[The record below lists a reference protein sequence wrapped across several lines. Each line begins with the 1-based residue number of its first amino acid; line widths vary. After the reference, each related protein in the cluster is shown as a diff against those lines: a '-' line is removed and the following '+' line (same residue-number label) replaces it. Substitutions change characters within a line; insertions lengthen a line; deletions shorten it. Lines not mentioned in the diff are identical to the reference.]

1 MDKPKGYRITGYGDM
16 IADRPRM
23 RAYAQALEQ
32 TVFPG
37 CSVLDIG
44 AGTGIFSLLACR
56 FGAGRVDAV
65 EPDDSIHL
73 SRRMAEVN
81 GYADRIR
88 LHQEIST
95 RLDLPQCADV
105 IVSDPRGILP
115 LFQRHLPSIIDA
127 RRRLL
132 ATDGILIPRRD
143 RLWATLIESPELYRH
158 YVEPWQT
165 NDFGLDLT
173 PGQPLAA
180 NTWHKINAKA
190 NEVLLPPEEWA
201 VLDYRSI
208 LDANVRGRVGWTVER
223 PGTAHGVVLWF
234 DAELAEGITFSN
246 APGEPPLIYG
256 QAFFPLQAPVTL
268 AAGDSIT
275 LTLRADLIAD
285 DYVWQWQ
292 TSVRDGGE
300 GGSIKVD
307 FRQSTFFG
315 VPVSPAEL
323 RKRANVYRP
332 ALCGDGEVDRFI
344 LAQMDGNATLDEI
357 ALRMVEAFPERFRD
371 ARDALARAGDL
382 SVKYSR

>member
-16 IADRPRM
+16 IADRQRM

-32 TVFPG
+32 AVFPG
-37 CSVLDIG
+37 SNVLDIG

-56 FGAGRVDAV
+56 FGASRVDAV

-73 SRRMAEVN
+73 ARRLAEVN

-88 LHQEIST
+88 FHQEIST
-95 RLDLPQCADV
+95 RLDLPQRADV
-105 IVSDPRGILP
+105 IVSDLRGILP
-115 LFQRHLPSIIDA
+115 LFQWHLPSIFDA
-127 RRRLL
+127 RHRLL
-132 ATDGILIPRRD
+132 AADGVLIPKRD
-143 RLWATLIESPELYRH
+143 RLWATLLESPELYQH
-158 YVEPWQT
+158 YVGPWQT

-190 NEVLLPPEEWA
+190 DEVLLPPQEWA
-201 VLDYRSI
+201 VLDYASI
-208 LDANVRGRVGWTVER
+208 LDANVQGRLGWTAER

-246 APGEPPLIYG
+246 APGEPALIYG
-256 QAFFPLQAPVTL
+256 QAFFPLQAPVKL
-268 AAGDSIT
+268 ATGDSIT
-275 LTLRADLIAD
+275 LKLRADLIGD

-292 TSVRDGGE
+292 TSVQDGRE
-300 GGSIKVD
+300 GDSIKAE

-323 RKRANVYRP
+323 RKRANAYRP
-332 ALCGDGEVDRFI
+332 ALCDDGEVDRFI
-344 LAQMDGNATLDEI
+344 LAQIDGNATLDEI
-357 ALRMVEAFPERFRD
+357 ALVTVEAFPERFRD
-371 ARDALARAGDL
+371 ARAALARAGDL